1 LESNL
6 RNTENMSNQ
15 SQQRDMICNTLC
27 FYQPLVS
34 LERDCPKANDKQNQA
49 AQNDTD
55 VLRGK
60 LEPYINW
67 ISL

>member
-1 LESNL
+1 
-6 RNTENMSNQ
+6 
-15 SQQRDMICNTLC
+15 
-27 FYQPLVS
+27 VS
-34 LERDCPKANDKQNQA
+34 LASDCPKANDKQNQA

-67 ISL
+67 SSL